1 MKLGLHT
8 YSLNLHGIGQAWA
21 GFKWPWPREPS
32 PTISGTTVSNFSD
45 GDSSWWARR
54 WGMGILT

>member
-21 GFKWPWPREPS
+21 GFNWPWPRQKLS
-32 PTISGTTVSNFSD
+32 LIARTTYKDKVHFL
-45 GDSSWWARR
+45 AE
-54 WGMGILT
+54 